1 MGTAT
6 ALCCIYLHIVD
17 SEVVSSGEV
26 GEVGEGEECFGGEG
40 SEEEEEEVEK
50 EEKDEESEEVEQGL
64 AMGGT
69 GFREYAGRPLP
80 LDELLPR
87 PHISPSD
94 QLAKY
99 WSQRYRL
106 FSRYDDGVCLDR
118 GMMSP
123 LRHVPSQDVLQRV
136 GLVPLQ
142 RR

>member
-1 MGTAT
+1 MDCHCS
-6 ALCCIYLHIVD
+6 LLYLHIVD

-26 GEVGEGEECFGGEG
+26 GEVGEVGEGEECSGGEG
-40 SEEEEEEVEK
+40 SEEEEEEI
-50 EEKDEESEEVEQGL
+50 EKDEESEEVGQGL
-64 AMGGT
+64 GGT

-87 PHISPSD
+87 PHLSPSG

-99 WSQRYRL
+99 WSQRFRL

-123 LRHVPSQDVLQRV
+123 LHHVPSQMFSR
-136 GLVPLQ
+136 GLV
-142 RR
+142 